1 MHTIVGKKSTKNW
14 DLSELTLQ
22 QILNMMSKIR
32 EYDGCW
38 RCVKM
43 PTFGSK
49 TFKMLEFI
57 LWIDLLLSHIQHF
70 VFRKNALF
78 RLRSDEVVWPQHHG
92 TPKFWPKIS
101 HSENSVENLLTKI
114 NFPDTSKESLT
125 RGCVLNNIL
134 VKALVVISVKLAF
147 KSQIYI

>member
-1 MHTIVGKKSTKNW
+1 MWDKSPQKNW

-43 PTFGSK
+43 PNSGSK
-49 TFKMLEFI
+49 TFKILEFI
-57 LWIDLLLSHIQHF
+57 PWIDLLVSDIQHF
-70 VFRKNALF
+70 VFRKDALF
-78 RLRSDEVVWPQHHG
+78 RFGFDEFTWAQHYG

-101 HSENSVENLLTKI
+101 HSEKSVENLLTKI
-114 NFPDTSKESLT
+114 NLPHTSNQSWT
-125 RGCVLNNIL
+125 CGCVLNTVL